1 MTWLFV
7 GPSLLSGI
15 GQVTKTYC
23 DLVGGEYICYATDV
37 PSKKTYDN
45 GFSFVLPIPQQLE
58 IVDKFMKKCKKK
70 YYMTV
75 CETETVQDAYGML
88 SKYNPVF
95 VPSLFAKNIL
105 ERQFSDMKCKLLRH
119 WAPIGG
125 PSKELLPEAPYVF
138 YTIGNIVDP
147 RKNINML
154 LNAFNKCNFPNAKL
168 VMKATCNRPVQ
179 QLGKNITIING
190 VLSNDHMDKI
200 HAGCHCYINCSHS
213 EGVGMGAV
221 EAAMRNKP
229 VIIADYG
236 GLQEYVKTPWVI
248 SCKLGK
254 IGFNDFMFEKDMEW
268 GHPNF
273 DDLVRHMKD
282 CYEKRITHWDHSH
295 THKIMDEV
303 RTQLTVDA

>member
-1 MTWLFV
+1 MTWLFI
-7 GPSLLSGI
+7 GPSMLSGI

-23 DLVGGEYICYATDV
+23 DLVGGEYVCYGTDV
-37 PSKKTYDN
+37 PSQASYDH
-45 GFSFVLPIPQQLE
+45 GFAFVLPIPQQLE
-58 IVDKFMKKCKKK
+58 IIDKFMINCKKK

-75 CETETVQDAYGML
+75 CETETVQNTYGIL

-105 ERQFSDMKCKLLRH
+105 ERQFPQMECKLLRH
-119 WAPIGG
+119 WAPTGG
-125 PSKELLPEAPYVF
+125 PSKELTPEAPYVF

-154 LNAFNKCNFPNAKL
+154 VKAFNVCQFPNAKL
-168 VMKATCNRPVQ
+168 VMKAACNRTVPQ
-179 QLGKNITIING
+179 IGKNITIING

-236 GLQEYVKTPWVI
+236 GLHEYVKTPWVI

-254 IGFNDFMFEKDMEW
+254 IGFDDFMFEKDMEW
-268 GHPNF
+268 GHPSF

-282 CYEKRITHWDHSH
+282 CYEKRITSWDHAH
-295 THKIMDEV
+295 THAIMGEV
-303 RTQLTVDA
+303 STQLQAVP